1 MESWKITEPSQA
13 TPIMNQKNIL
23 LISAKYDQYVH
34 MEDTSYL
41 WEAWNKPT
49 RYLYNCGHAGIV
61 LKRKQIVLDTIEFIR
76 KRIFES
82 E

>member
-1 MESWKITEPSQA
+1 
-13 TPIMNQKNIL
+13 
-23 LISAKYDQYVH
+23 
-34 MEDTSYL
+34 L